1 MIETYFSGDPIV
13 YWGIAGILAVG
24 IVGIKIMM
32 INFDRKNKD
41 KK

>member
-1 MIETYFSGDPIV
+1 MIETYFSGEPIV
-13 YWGIAGILAVG
+13 YWGIAGVLALGLVG
-24 IVGIKIMM
+24 VKLIM

>member
-1 MIETYFSGDPIV
+1 MIETYFSGDPMV
-13 YWGIAGILAVG
+13 YGGNAGILAVG

>member
-1 MIETYFSGDPIV
+1 MLETYFSGPAEV
-13 YWGIAGILAVG
+13 YWGVAGVLAIG
-24 IVGIKIMM
+24 LIGIKLIM